1 MTEIQQ
7 SYSTFFERKLDD
19 YLVMLQRMV
28 NINSFSANP
37 DGVNRLG
44 RLTGQYFGELGFESN
59 FVQCENPEFGKHL
72 LLKSAPSDAAEATIG
87 LISHLDTVFSPE
99 DEQLNNFAWRVEGE
113 RIYGPGTV
121 DIKGGTV
128 MIYMVLEGFRNFHPH
143 LFESINWIILLN
155 AAEESLSPDFGKLCK
170 NNLPENTIACLVFEG
185 GKENDNRYPLV
196 VGRKGRATF
205 QVKVE
210 GKSAHA
216 GNNHALGAN
225 AVVQIAR
232 TIQTVASF
240 TDYDKE
246 ITFNPGIVQGGTVVN
261 RVPHQAQAIVEMRA
275 FDQGIF
281 EEGEHKMMNLSNS
294 SQVASRDGYPCKVS
308 VEMIDRVAPWPRNQN
323 TLELYKIWKAAAQS
337 LGMET
342 TEEMRG
348 GLSDGN
354 WLWNFFPTL
363 DGLGPIGENTHCSQR
378 SPDGSKDQEY
388 VLISSFVPKALLNL
402 TALTMLVNNTK

>member
-19 YLVMLQRMV
+19 YLEMLQGMV
-28 NINSFSANP
+28 KINSFSANP

-72 LLKSAPSDAAEATIG
+72 LLKSAPSDTAYASIG

-99 DEQLNNFAWRVEGE
+99 DEQLNDFAWRVEGD

-128 MIYMVLEGFRNFHPH
+128 MIYMVLEGLRKFHPH
-143 LFESINWIILLN
+143 LFKSINWIILIN

-170 NNLPENTIACLVFEG
+170 DNLPENTTACLVFEG
-185 GKENDNRYPLV
+185 GKENDGRYPLV

-210 GKSAHA
+210 GRSAHA
-216 GNNHALGAN
+216 GNNHDRGAN
-225 AVVQIAR
+225 AVVQISR
-232 TIQTVASF
+232 TIQTIASF

-246 ITFNPGIVQGGTVVN
+246 ITFNPGIVRGGTVVN
-261 RVPHQAQAIVEMRA
+261 RVPHQAQAEVEMRA

-281 EEGEHKMMNLSNS
+281 EEGVHKMMNLADS
-294 SQVASRDGYPCKVS
+294 SQVTSRDGYPCNVS

-323 TLELYKIWKAAAQS
+323 TLDLYNIWKAAAQS

-378 SPDGSKDQEY
+378 SPDDSKDQEY
-388 VLISSFVPKALLNL
+388 VLISSFIPKALLNL
-402 TALTMLVNNTK
+402 TALSMLVNNTK